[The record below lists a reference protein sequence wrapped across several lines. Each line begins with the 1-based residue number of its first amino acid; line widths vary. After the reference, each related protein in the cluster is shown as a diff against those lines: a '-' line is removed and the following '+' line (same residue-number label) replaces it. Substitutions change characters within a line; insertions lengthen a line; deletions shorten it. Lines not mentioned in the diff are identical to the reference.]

1 LGEKIVLQMAQRAV
15 IAITKQCLIGTVVAL
30 VLLACQSGCAASDPY
45 RVVELAPDIVEPSD
59 ICLHPD
65 GESLLIVS
73 DKGALFQTDA
83 NGTVLTRSSFQGGDF
98 EGVYS
103 HAGKI
108 YVADESNRLVHRFNP
123 DGLVL
128 EQTFSIPYDGK
139 RNSGYESIVF
149 NPAREVFLLIIEK
162 DPVIILELDDAFQ
175 VRAAFPFDAARDISA
190 ATWHEGA
197 LWLVSDEERAVLK
210 LDPDRYEVLG
220 RWSIKAVKKPE
231 GIVFAGDSMLVVCD
245 TEHLL
250 YFYATPKEN

>member
-1 LGEKIVLQMAQRAV
+1 MNKWAV
-15 IAITKQCLIGTVVAL
+15 IAIAKQCLIGTVVAL
-30 VLLACQSGCAASDPY
+30 VLLACQSVCAASDPD

-73 DKGALFQTDA
+73 DKGTLFQTDA
-83 NGTVLTRSSFQGGDF
+83 NGTVLTRAPFQGGDF

-139 RNSGYESIVF
+139 RNSGYESIVY
-149 NPAREVFLLIIEK
+149 NPVREVFLLITEK
-162 DPVIILELDDAFQ
+162 DPVTILELDDSFQ
-175 VRAAFPFDAARDISA
+175 VRAALPFAAASDISA
-190 ATWHEGA
+190 ATWHDGA
-197 LWLVSDEERAVLK
+197 LWLLSDEEQAVLK
-210 LDPDRYEVLG
+210 LDPDRYEVLE
-220 RWSIKAVKKPE
+220 RWNISAVKKPE
-231 GIVFAGDSMLVVCD
+231 GIVFIGGSMLVVCD
-245 TEHLL
+245 KEQLL
-250 YFYATPKEN
+250 YFFPAPWEKR